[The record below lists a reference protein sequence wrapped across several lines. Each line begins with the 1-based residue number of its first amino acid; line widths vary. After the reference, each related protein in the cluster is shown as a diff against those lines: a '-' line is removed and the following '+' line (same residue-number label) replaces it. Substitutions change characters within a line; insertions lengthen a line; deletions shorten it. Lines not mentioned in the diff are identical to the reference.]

1 MLILSRKDF
10 GSIFFQKYTNNK
22 NTQVK
27 ISHILKNMSTF
38 VRAVADNSDYNP
50 INEDI

>member
-10 GSIFFQKYTNNK
+10 YIFLFQKYINDK

-27 ISHILKNMSTF
+27 ISYILKNMSTF